1 MVGMAT
7 AKDAARTYQAD
18 YAAVFDAVGRAAV
31 RCGMGV
37 RAADP
42 ATGAFTLSTSASLM
56 SWGENLGVQVGQLEP
71 GVIQVAMRSD
81 LKFGLVDWGKNAKNI
96 NRFFAALDAELG
108 LAGPLPGVAPAPQQ
122 AAPPPPP
129 QQVAP
134 PPPPPLQPTVPPPP
148 VPQQMSPGP
157 RGTMS
162 PAPRFNPGVGMP
174 GPGPGGPAP
183 VAPAAPGP
191 PAGWN
196 PDPAGRHEYRYWDG
210 LAWTDQV
217 SDAGAVSSDPLT

>member
-1 MVGMAT
+1 MAI

-18 YAAVFDAVGRAAV
+18 YAAVFDAAARAAA
-31 RCGMGV
+31 RCGMGLK
-37 RAADP
+37 AADP
-42 ATGAFTLSTSASLM
+42 ATGVLTLSSSMSLM
-56 SWGENLGVQVGQLEP
+56 SWGENLAVQVGQAEP
-71 GVIQVAMRSD
+71 GVMQVAIRSD

-134 PPPPPLQPTVPPPP
+134 PPPPQPTVAPPP